1 MKKHI
6 KIVSVLCCLLLCTAA
21 AGGCNLFSQ
30 NNSQSSTAAE
40 SQSQSSSDEES
51 IDSET
56 SAQENKT
63 EESSESEQQS
73 AEESSNS
80 EEETSAGSDAE
91 EGSDDESS
99 EESSY
104 VSMTE
109 SEAMEAS
116 NEGYEFDD
124 EQIVTDYHT
133 AETFT
138 DNEEFNEI
146 FKGNSLDREFDEALK
161 NASSSTE
168 MRNIISEYG
177 DKWKNMA
184 NTSYSELSKLL
195 DGEDAEKLNQS
206 QSEWDAGLSE
216 VEESFYEEAKTA
228 GSEGLIAADTA
239 IMNYYKGRAAK
250 LFEQIYTINGS
261 IELSDYGL

>member
-1 MKKHI
+1 
-6 KIVSVLCCLLLCTAA
+6 
-21 AGGCNLFSQ
+21 
-30 NNSQSSTAAE
+30 
-40 SQSQSSSDEES
+40 
-51 IDSET
+51 
-56 SAQENKT
+56 
-63 EESSESEQQS
+63 
-73 AEESSNS
+73 
-80 EEETSAGSDAE
+80 
-91 EGSDDESS
+91 
-99 EESSY
+99 
-104 VSMTE
+104 MTE

-146 FKGNSLDREFDEALK
+146 FKGNSLDGEFDEALK

-177 DKWKNMA
+177 NKWKNMA

-206 QSEWDAGLSE
+206 QSEWEAGLSE

-228 GSEGLIAADTA
+228 GSEGLIATDTA